1 MPADSRIADAR
12 FADAD
17 PAPLALMAEDE
28 QDLRI
33 LSALLQDAV
42 LPASEMSYDHRARTL
57 ALLLNRFR
65 WEDAEQ
71 AAAEARDYERVRSVL
86 LIRDVMRV
94 LSDGISRDADTV
106 LELLA
111 MEWQPGADGTGRL
124 VLDFAGDGTLVA
136 ELECI
141 NIDLRDVTRPYRAV
155 SGRVPSHPD

>member
-1 MPADSRIADAR
+1 MNDAR

-17 PAPLALMAEDE
+17 PAPLALVAQDVED
-28 QDLRI
+28 LTVI
-33 LSALLQDAV
+33 SALVQDAV
-42 LPASEMSYDHRARTL
+42 LPVTEITYDMRHRQL

-71 AAAEARDYERVRSVL
+71 AAAEGRDYERVRSVL
-86 LIRDVMRV
+86 LIRDVQRV
-94 LSDGISRDADTV
+94 LSDGIGRDADTV

-111 MEWQPGADGTGRL
+111 MVWQPGPDGTGRL
-124 VLDFAGDGTLVA
+124 LLEFAGDGTLAA

-155 SGRVPSHPD
+155 SGKAPVHPE

>member
-1 MPADSRIADAR
+1 MADAR

-17 PAPLALMAEDE
+17 PAPLALLAEDE

-42 LPASEMSYDHRARTL
+42 MPASEMSYDARGRTL

-71 AAAEARDYERVRSVL
+71 AAAEGRAFERVRSVL
-86 LIRDVMRV
+86 LLRDVLRV
-94 LSDGISRDADTV
+94 MSDGISRDADTV

-111 MEWQPGADGTGRL
+111 IQWQPGQDGTGRL
-124 VLDFAGDGTLVA
+124 SLDFAGDGSLVA

-141 NIDLRDVTRPYRAV
+141 NIDLRDVTRPYQAV
-155 SGRVPSHPD
+155 SGKAPSHPE

>member
-1 MPADSRIADAR
+1 MPQDAR

-33 LSALLQDAV
+33 LSALLQDAI
-42 LPASEMSYDHRARTL
+42 LPASEMSYDPRGRTL

-71 AAAEARDYERVRSVL
+71 AAAEGRDYERVRSVL
-86 LIRDVMRV
+86 LIRDVQRV

-111 MEWQPGADGTGRL
+111 MVWQPGPDGTGRL
-124 VLDFAGDGTLVA
+124 LLEFAGDGTLAA

-155 SGRVPSHPD
+155 SGKAPAHPD

>member
-1 MPADSRIADAR
+1 MPQDAR

-33 LSALLQDAV
+33 LSALLQDAI
-42 LPASEMSYDHRARTL
+42 LPASEMSYDPRGRSL

-65 WEDAEQ
+65 WEDADQ
-71 AAAEARDYERVRSVL
+71 AAAEGRDYERVRSVL
-86 LIRDVMRV
+86 LIRDVLRV
-94 LSDGISRDADTV
+94 MSDGISRDADTV

-111 MEWQPGADGTGRL
+111 MVWQPGPDGTGRL
-124 VLDFAGDGTLVA
+124 LLEFAGDGTLAA

-141 NIDLRDVTRPYRAV
+141 NVDLRDVTRPYRAV
-155 SGRVPSHPD
+155 SGKAPAHPE

>member
-1 MPADSRIADAR
+1 MPQDAR

-42 LPASEMSYDHRARTL
+42 LPASEMSWDPRGRSL
-57 ALLLNRFR
+57 ALLMNRFR

-71 AAAEARDYERVRSVL
+71 AAAEGRDYERVRSVL

-94 LSDGISRDADTV
+94 LSDGIARDSDTV

-111 MEWQPGADGTGRL
+111 IRWQAGQDGANLKATQEAWPTML
-124 VLDFAGDGTLVA
+124 AFFAKHLK
-136 ELECI
+136 
-141 NIDLRDVTRPYRAV
+141 
-155 SGRVPSHPD
+155 